1 MCSETAAGHEI
12 YLPFRVMVPSCW
24 KWGEERQGK
33 AEKSIFR
40 LLVTRLLRVFGV
52 RFLPGAEISS
62 WKALIFKEKKK
73 RKKVTKFKTKCRA
86 RPRTGTRVQKG
97 YKVLEVGA
105 FGSGGRGQNS

>member
-1 MCSETAAGHEI
+1 MCCETAAGHEI

-52 RFLPGAEISS
+52 RFLPGAEIFS
-62 WKALIFKEKKK
+62 WKVLIFKEKKK
-73 RKKVTKFKTKCRA
+73 KEEGNKI
-86 RPRTGTRVQKG
+86 
-97 YKVLEVGA
+97 
-105 FGSGGRGQNS
+105 QNKM